1 MSGICL
7 KCEKVFKQDA
17 EHIHFCP
24 TCAPPPTNIPPPW
37 LRPRPGPVG
46 PDVPN
51 VEALELHAGE
61 VAAREREQHGRPR
74 NEVTSDIVGILTKG
88 ECAPFPEDQ
97 TPPLG
102 YIRLKD
108 GSLQKRTRFGGTAAD
123 RIPPAKLGGDPSVA
137 DEDPGQGRR

>member
-7 KCEKVFKQDA
+7 KCEKAFKQDA

-24 TCAPPPTNIPPPW
+24 TCAPPPTNI
-37 LRPRPGPVG
+37 
-46 PDVPN
+46 
-51 VEALELHAGE
+51 
-61 VAAREREQHGRPR
+61 
-74 NEVTSDIVGILTKG
+74 
-88 ECAPFPEDQ
+88 
-97 TPPLG
+97 PLG